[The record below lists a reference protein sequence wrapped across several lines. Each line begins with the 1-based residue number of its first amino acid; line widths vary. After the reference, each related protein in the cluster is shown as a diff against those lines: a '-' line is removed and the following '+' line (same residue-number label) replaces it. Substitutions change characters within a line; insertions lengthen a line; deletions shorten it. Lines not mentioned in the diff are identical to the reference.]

1 MLIWGTGEL
10 AEINFIFFSKVKQN
24 IEIVAFVDS
33 NKNKWGT
40 EFNGINIISPQRVIE
55 QKFDYIDIWSEKYY
69 DEIKNQLCIE
79 LKVPESKIRDAFSEI
94 RDKLFN
100 RYKNTEDI
108 EIKQYISN
116 MKNKKWI
123 SIYSFD
129 FCEKHGLREVFK
141 DSEDDLPYI
150 LFEGKR
156 MYLTRDYKFIT
167 QDGMKYTGDFWGEQ
181 DSESPHLYMNGD
193 VKVHDGD
200 VLIDAGACEGN
211 FSLHNIEKVSK
222 LYIVE
227 SETKWIEALR
237 RTFEPWKEKV
247 VICQGFLGNKDSD
260 TVVCI
265 DSLVRND
272 KVDFIKMD
280 IEGSEISALLGA
292 KKTLQK
298 NENMRCAICS
308 YHKHDDEHNIKAIL
322 EEAGFVTE
330 TSKGYM
336 WFFLEEFAAEYCEL
350 RHGIVRG
357 IKNKISCNM
366 YDNKEFLTN

>member
-1 MLIWGTGEL
+1 MKDKMLIWGTGEI

-156 MYLTRDYKFIT
+156 MYLTRDYSR
-167 QDGMKYTGDFWGEQ
+167 WNE
-181 DSESPHLYMNGD
+181 
-193 VKVHDGD
+193 VH
-200 VLIDAGACEGN
+200 
-211 FSLHNIEKVSK
+211 
-222 LYIVE
+222 
-227 SETKWIEALR
+227 R
-237 RTFEPWKEKV
+237 R
-247 VICQGFLGNKDSD
+247 FLG
-260 TVVCI
+260 
-265 DSLVRND
+265 
-272 KVDFIKMD
+272 
-280 IEGSEISALLGA
+280 
-292 KKTLQK
+292 
-298 NENMRCAICS
+298 
-308 YHKHDDEHNIKAIL
+308 
-322 EEAGFVTE
+322 
-330 TSKGYM
+330 
-336 WFFLEEFAAEYCEL
+336 
-350 RHGIVRG
+350 
-357 IKNKISCNM
+357 
-366 YDNKEFLTN
+366 

>member
-1 MLIWGTGEL
+1 MLIWGTGEI

-298 NENMRCAICS
+298 MR
-308 YHKHDDEHNIKAIL
+308 
-322 EEAGFVTE
+322 T
-330 TSKGYM
+330 
-336 WFFLEEFAAEYCEL
+336 
-350 RHGIVRG
+350 
-357 IKNKISCNM
+357 
-366 YDNKEFLTN
+366 